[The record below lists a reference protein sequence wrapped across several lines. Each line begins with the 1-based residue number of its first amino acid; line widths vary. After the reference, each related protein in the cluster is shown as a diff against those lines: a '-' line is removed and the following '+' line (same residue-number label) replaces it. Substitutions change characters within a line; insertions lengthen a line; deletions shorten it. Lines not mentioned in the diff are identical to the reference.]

1 MTAQRKDDARR
12 ELAQEVDPNMDAQ
25 NRQAELNA
33 QVTIARLI
41 DRAKDPETADKVLG
55 VWVDAADR
63 IIGRSVRRILWY
75 LLIALAGIVAAKM
88 GLIEKLFPG
97 GGK

>member
-1 MTAQRKDDARR
+1 VTPQRKDDGRR
-12 ELAQEVDPNMDAQ
+12 ELAQEEPTVDAQ
-25 NRQAELNA
+25 TRQAELNA

-75 LLIALAGIVAAKM
+75 LLIALGGIVAAKM

>member
-1 MTAQRKDDARR
+1 MTPQRKDDGRR
-12 ELAQEVDPNMDAQ
+12 ELAQEEPTVDAQ
-25 NRQAELNA
+25 TRQAELNA

-75 LLIALAGIVAAKM
+75 LLIALGGIVAAKM